1 MLTRRIEHFEDVLSN
16 PERERHSSVKS
27 GIVVVKRTCEVN
39 FASATSV
46 GPRSERGLMRACDP
60 EISVTFPGNTP
71 PPDFDLSSRAQPLEV
86 NFDESNPSRTFRRLR
101 VVTRHWSVRHSQ
113 ECAKGFPC
121 QSVSKFRSAGKVSSK
136 FRQEV
141 INFPHPGIV
150 CILPYPLSS
159 GGRPGGGVSGRPHCE
174 MRDPGWRHGAKS
186 RAAPPAY
193 DTRHTTV

>member
-1 MLTRRIEHFEDVLSN
+1 METPHAVQSRTTTGLNAILDRNKRGKHSPSRPRFLTSELNHFRSILAK
-16 PERERHSSVKS
+16 P
-27 GIVVVKRTCEVN
+27 
-39 FASATSV
+39 FA
-46 GPRSERGLMRACDP
+46 
-60 EISVTFPGNTP
+60 VTFG
-71 PPDFDLSSRAQPLEV
+71 
-86 NFDESNPSRTFRRLR
+86 RLR

-159 GGRPGGGVSGRPHCE
+159 GGRPGGGVSGRPL
-174 MRDPGWRHGAKS
+174 RDAIRDGGMAQNL
-186 RAAPPAY
+186 APRRRRTTL
-193 DTRHTTV
+193 DTRQYNTVKIRLVDKYDIVTL